1 MFKGLKEK
9 FNIFKKKVE
18 EEKKEIVNDDYFT
31 EGIGKKI
38 NEKKL
43 DEILDDLVLSLVESD
58 VAYDVAEVIRNKI
71 KEKVLNKKVKFG
83 TDIEN
88 LINLILKDTL
98 LEILNVGNLNIVET
112 VKNAQ
117 KPYVIMVLGVN
128 GTGKTTSIAKLANLF
143 IKNNLSVVIAASD
156 TFRAG
161 AIDQLEHHS
170 KNLNVTLIKH
180 QPGSDPASVAY
191 DAIEHAK
198 SKGKHV
204 VIIDTAGRMQTNKN
218 LIEEMRKIK
227 RVAKPNLT
235 IFVGDAL
242 AGNDIIEQAKV
253 FEKEVGFDAII
264 LTKVDADAKGGGTI
278 SLAHLLK
285 KPIIFL
291 GTGQNYDDI
300 LFFNPSVIVDMILD

>member
-278 SLAHLLK
+278 SLAHILK

-300 LFFNPSVIVDMILD
+300 LFFNPSDIVEKILD

>member
-300 LFFNPSVIVDMILD
+300 LFFNPSDIVEKILD

>member
-18 EEKKEIVNDDYFT
+18 EEKKEIVKDEYFT

-58 VAYDVAEVIRNKI
+58 VAYEVAEVIRNKI
-71 KEKVLNKKVKFG
+71 KEKLLNKKVKFG

-253 FEKEVGFDAII
+253 FENEVGFDAII

-278 SLAHLLK
+278 SLAHVLK

-300 LFFNPSVIVDMILD
+300 LFFNPSDIVEKILD